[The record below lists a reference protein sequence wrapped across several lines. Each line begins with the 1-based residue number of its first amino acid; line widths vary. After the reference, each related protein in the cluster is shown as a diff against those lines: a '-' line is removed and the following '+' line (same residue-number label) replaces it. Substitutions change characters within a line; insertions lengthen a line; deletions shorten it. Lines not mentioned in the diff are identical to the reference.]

1 MGLFDK
7 EPFTATATKSGVMVE
22 VSEDQ
27 SLLQAL
33 LDAGVAMKYSC
44 EGGTCGTC
52 VVPLISGEVEHEDEY
67 LMPEEQAT
75 KIATCVSRGIG
86 HIEIEA

>member
-7 EPFTATATKSGVMVE
+7 EPFTATATKSGVTVE
-22 VSEDQ
+22 VGEDK

-33 LDAGVAMKYSC
+33 LDAGVDMKYSC

-52 VVPLISGEVEHEDEY
+52 VVPLVSGEVEHEDEY
-67 LMPEEQAT
+67 LTEEEQET
-75 KIATCVSRGIG
+75 RIACCVSRGKG

>member
-7 EPFTATATKSGVMVE
+7 EPFTATATKSNVTVE
-22 VSEDQ
+22 VDEGT

-33 LDAGVAMKYSC
+33 LDAGVPMKYSC

-52 VVPLISGEVEHEDEY
+52 VVPLVSGEVEYENEY
-67 LMPEEQAT
+67 LEEEEHGT
-75 KIATCVSRGIG
+75 RIACCVDRGVG
-86 HIEIEA
+86 HIEVEA